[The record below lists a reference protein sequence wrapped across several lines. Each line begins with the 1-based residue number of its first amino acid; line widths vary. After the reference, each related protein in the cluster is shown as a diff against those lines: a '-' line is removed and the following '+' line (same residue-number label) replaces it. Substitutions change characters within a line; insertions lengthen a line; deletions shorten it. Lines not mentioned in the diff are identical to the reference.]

1 MPKGKQLKIWLILF
15 FLNLPLWQIKAAT
28 VFENI
33 SDDTLT
39 IEQTVSQIDSSGV
52 KNISPN
58 KITAI
63 ILALLTGPLG
73 GHRVYLGTSTQVPL
87 IYTATLGGFGTLVV
101 ADIIAILI
109 SKDLSKIQNNNKIFM
124 WISSK
129 QSRL

>member
-33 SDDTLT
+33 SDTTLT
-39 IEQTVSQIDSSGV
+39 IEQTISQIDSSGV
-52 KNISPN
+52 KNSSPN

-101 ADIIAILI
+101 ADIITILI

>member
-1 MPKGKQLKIWLILF
+1 MLKGNLLKIWLILF
-15 FLNLPLWQIKAAT
+15 FLSLSMWQIKAAT
-28 VFENI
+28 VIE
-33 SDDTLT
+33 SVYGDT
-39 IEQTVSQIDSSGV
+39 IQVEQTNHTNFATV
-52 KNISPN
+52 KITKPH

-101 ADIIAILI
+101 ADIIIILV
-109 SKDLSKIQNNNKIFM
+109 SKDLSEFQNNDKIFM

-129 QSRL
+129 QN